1 MTVETEVRRIL
12 KEDADATTWSFK
24 IDDVIGGETLAD
36 VVSFMDAKKRRMGA
50 PVWLSAA
57 AGVVALVG
65 VGSYAVSH
73 RSEPKVVSKAAPTTA
88 AVPAVTTSIAPPV
101 TTVVA
106 PTSQVATTA
115 APAPTEAAPALV
127 ATGTFQGETWEV
139 RRSGECW
146 LISFG
151 SGSNQ
156 TVCGS
161 ATGNGGFVGL
171 SVIQNQHRFVAA
183 SLGSDVSKVQ
193 ATYADGRVVD
203 ITPVAPGL
211 VLLGIDAADTL
222 VSLNAVGKDN
232 QPITQVG
239 GEIAGDT
246 SVNIAVTNVS
256 GVPAAVSTSTDAN
269 VSVNATTSNG
279 SGTSSTQI
287 IVSGSSV
294 SVSASS
300 SASGGS
306 ASASSGGSVT
316 VSSNG
321 NVSVSGSASASSGGT
336 TVSIPD
342 ISFPDISIPDISIPD
357 ISIPN
362 ISVPRV
368 AIPDISIPNI
378 SIPKISVTKVS
389 VPDVSVPDTSD
400 PDPEP

>member
-24 IDDVIGGETLAD
+24 IDDVIGGESLAD
-36 VVSFMDAKKRRMGA
+36 VISFMDEKKRRMGT

-65 VGSYAVSH
+65 VGSYAVSQ
-73 RSEPKVVSKAAPTTA
+73 RNEPKVVSKGAPTTV
-88 AVPAVTTSIAPPV
+88 AVPAATTSIAPPV

-106 PTSQVATTA
+106 PTSQAATTA
-115 APAPTEAAPALV
+115 APATTVEAGAPVV
-127 ATGTFQGETWEV
+127 ATGTFQGEAWEV
-139 RRSGECW
+139 RRSGDCW

-151 SGSNQ
+151 TNSNQ

-161 ATGNGGFVGL
+161 ASGNGGFVGL
-171 SVIQNQHRFVAA
+171 SVIQNQHRFVVA
-183 SLGSDVSKVQ
+183 SLGSDVGKVQ

-211 VLLGIDAADTL
+211 VLLGVDAADTL
-222 VSLNAVGKDN
+222 VSLNALGKDD
-232 QPITQVG
+232 QTITQVG
-239 GEIAGDT
+239 GQIAGDT

-256 GVPAAVSTSTDAN
+256 GVPGAVSASTDAN
-269 VSVNATTSNG
+269 VNVSASSGT
-279 SGTSSTQI
+279 GTSSTQI

-294 SVSASS
+294 SISASS
-300 SASGGS
+300 SSSGGS
-306 ASASSGGSVT
+306 ASSSGSVT

-336 TVSIPD
+336 SVSVPD
-342 ISFPDISIPDISIPD
+342 ISVPDISVPNISIPK
-357 ISIPN
+357 
-362 ISVPRV
+362 V

-378 SIPKISVTKVS
+378 SVTKVS
-389 VPDVSVPDTSD
+389 IPDVSDPDLS
-400 PDPEP
+400 DPEP

>member
-24 IDDVIGGETLAD
+24 IDDVIGGESLAD
-36 VVSFMDAKKRRMGA
+36 VISFMDEKKRRMST

-65 VGSYAVSH
+65 VGSYTVSH
-73 RSEPKVVSKAAPTTA
+73 RNDPTVVSKAAPTTL
-88 AVPAVTTSIAPPV
+88 AVPATSITPPV

-106 PTSQVATTA
+106 PTSQAATTA
-115 APAPTEAAPALV
+115 APAPTEAAPAVV

-139 RRSGECW
+139 RRSGDCW
-146 LISFG
+146 LISFAAG
-151 SGSNQ
+151 GNQ

-161 ATGNGGFVGL
+161 ATGSGGFVGL

-183 SLGSDVSKVQ
+183 SLGADVSKVQ

-211 VLLGIDAADTL
+211 VLLGVDATETL
-222 VSLNAVGKDN
+222 VSLSALGKDN
-232 QPITQVG
+232 QPMTQVG
-239 GEIAGDT
+239 GQIAGDT
-246 SVNIAVTNVS
+246 SVNIAVTKVS
-256 GVPAAVSTSTDAN
+256 GVPGAASASTDAN
-269 VSVNATTSNG
+269 VSVNASTSND

-306 ASASSGGSVT
+306 ASASSSGSVT

-321 NVSVSGSASASSGGT
+321 SVSVSSNSSASSGGASG
-336 TVSIPD
+336 SI
-342 ISFPDISIPDISIPD
+342 PDISIPDISIPD
-357 ISIPN
+357 ISIPD
-362 ISVPRV
+362 IS
-368 AIPDISIPNI
+368 IPDISIPDISIPDI
-378 SIPKISVTKVS
+378 SIPKISVPNVS
-389 VPDVSVPDTSD
+389 VPDVSTTDD
-400 PDPEP
+400 PDP